1 MVAMPPS
8 RPIAYLVTWT
18 TYGSWLHGDERSSV
32 HKNQARPGD
41 PFIQP
46 FPLRVEGARRTLRHE
61 PVTLDDAQRTA
72 VAAAIRE
79 HALFAS
85 WRMLAIN
92 VRTNHVHL
100 VVAAE
105 GVPPERVMNSM
116 KSWATRRLRAE
127 GLMSADARV
136 WTRHGSTRWIHSDE
150 TLRRAI
156 AYVTHEQ

>member
-1 MVAMPPS
+1 MHAL
-8 RPIAYLVTWT
+8 RPIAYLITWT

-41 PFIQP
+41 PFIEP
-46 FPLRVEGARRTLRHE
+46 SWLRVEGARRTLRHD
-61 PVTLDDAQRTA
+61 PVTLDDAQRAA
-72 VAAAIRE
+72 VAEAIRE
-79 HALFAS
+79 HASFAS
-85 WRMLAIN
+85 WRVLALN
-92 VRTNHVHL
+92 VRTNHVYL
-100 VVAAE
+100 VIASDV
-105 GVPPERVMNSM
+105 VPPERVMNSM

-127 GLMSADARV
+127 TLISPDSRV